1 MDVDDTW
8 AGCQASGSNDTH
20 LSPVLNVPSDAG
32 KYRDALATVLL
43 RMPTGPDNEIACGPG
58 WYKLVAELHK
68 ELCSIDVHYVVHTVR
83 RCGNRLH
90 YEAESQSE
98 DPAVQRMFHDAVAR
112 ARERSANVCPWSGRL
127 LMAAR

>member
-43 RMPTGPDNEIACGPG
+43 RMPTGCDSLIWPRVGGRKWPHLCGRG
-58 WYKLVAELHK
+58 CA
-68 ELCSIDVHYVVHTVR
+68 VVTV
-83 RCGNRLH
+83 
-90 YEAESQSE
+90 
-98 DPAVQRMFHDAVAR
+98 
-112 ARERSANVCPWSGRL
+112 
-127 LMAAR
+127 